1 MNYSTEVTQR
11 LSKIFLALLDLLGSK
26 KFLAAAGAGLT
37 GWYQTGDAR
46 MLVGSILTFVLA
58 QGVADHGKEKAFV
71 DMATAAMSGRTAPK
85 EELVFRPAP
94 PLDDL
99 AIFNGQVDNPVA
111 FPHVHIRLKEKHVNR
126 LDLKATSFKGELF
139 LFDHVP
145 ARLAGEP
152 VQITYNFLTGAALIL
167 GGPLD

>member
-94 PLDDL
+94 PIQAATPAITGKPVGTLFPVYITEALVMAGLLTIESILAATDD
-99 AIFNGQVDNPVA
+99 
-111 FPHVHIRLKEKHVNR
+111 E
-126 LDLKATSFKGELF
+126 LKAAGLTDSQVYKVREMIN
-139 LFDHVP
+139 
-145 ARLAGEP
+145 LA
-152 VQITYNFLTGAALIL
+152 TLK
-167 GGPLD
+167 